1 MKNYKEMANDV
12 IRRIDEYETTHKQK
26 QANTIY
32 IVTSLCCVAFIGLL
46 GFRLWQNRQFNIN
59 PPETLTIATD
69 VKEKNNDYEN
79 NEKNTNISSSGYAVS
94 KELQEQIDKLESQ
107 SSDSLGWIVYEGRIY
122 LQIDIDIPNIQLNQ
136 YLGYA
141 SEFQGCYKK
150 QLLESQNPSDNVDGE
165 LYSVLDYPD
174 LIFVKLDNG
183 GSVLLSANYLEYYN
197 Q

>member
-12 IRRIDEYETTHKQK
+12 IRRIDEYETTH
-26 QANTIY
+26 

-46 GFRLWQNRQFNIN
+46 GFRLWQSRQFNIT

-69 VKEKNNDYEN
+69 VKEKNNNYEN
-79 NEKNTNISSSGYAVS
+79 NEKNTNVSSSGYAVS

-122 LQIDIDIPNIQLNQ
+122 LQIGDISTIQLNK
-136 YLGYA
+136 YLGCA

-174 LIFVKLDNG
+174 LIFVKLNNG

>member
-12 IRRIDEYETTHKQK
+12 IRRIDEYETTHKKK
-26 QANTIY
+26 QAKTIY
-32 IVTSLCCVAFIGLL
+32 IVTSLCCVAFIVLL
-46 GFRLWQNRQFNIN
+46 GFGLWQGRQFNIKH
-59 PPETLTIATD
+59 PEPLTIAAD
-69 VKEKNNDYEN
+69 VKEKNNNYEN
-79 NEKNTNISSSGYAVS
+79 NENSTTISSSNHAVS

-122 LQIDIDIPNIQLNQ
+122 LQIGDISNIQLNK
-136 YLGYA
+136 YLGCA

-150 QLLESQNPSDNVDGE
+150 QVLESQNPSNRVDGE
-165 LYSVLDYPD
+165 LYSVLDNPN

-183 GSVLLSANYLEYYN
+183 GSVLLSANYSEYYS

>member
-1 MKNYKEMANDV
+1 M
-12 IRRIDEYETTHKQK
+12 
-26 QANTIY
+26 
-32 IVTSLCCVAFIGLL
+32 
-46 GFRLWQNRQFNIN
+46 
-59 PPETLTIATD
+59 
-69 VKEKNNDYEN
+69 
-79 NEKNTNISSSGYAVS
+79 
-94 KELQEQIDKLESQ
+94 
-107 SSDSLGWIVYEGRIY
+107 YEGRIY
-122 LQIDIDIPNIQLNQ
+122 LQINIDIPNIQLNQ

-183 GSVLLSANYLEYYN
+183 GSIFLSANYLEYYN